1 MELAIE
7 NPHARRRHV
16 FNRSADDVD
25 LRAHDG
31 VSGSDE
37 GGEGTR
43 RDGNEEMRVRCSS
56 AEEGEPAGAGFG
68 RDADRDVEDVFGG
81 VGEGSDGV
89 EEGRFGE
96 GSE

>member
-7 NPHARRRHV
+7 NPDARRRHV

-25 LRAHDG
+25 LRADDG

-37 GGEGTR
+37 GGRRTG
-43 RDGNEEMRVRCSS
+43 RDGDEEVRVRRGS
-56 AEEGEPAGAGFG
+56 AEESEPAGAGFG
-68 RDADRDVEDVFGG
+68 RYADRDVEDVFGG

>member
-7 NPHARRRHV
+7 NPHARRRDV
-16 FNRSADDVD
+16 FDRSADDVD
-25 LRAHDG
+25 LRADDG

-37 GGEGTR
+37 GGGRTR
-43 RDGNEEMRVRCSS
+43 RDGDEEVRGS